1 MDMSRV
7 GYKPINV
14 PSGVT
19 VTFDGA
25 KATVKGPKGTITK
38 ELPSDC
44 EIKLDGDVINVTR
57 SDDTRDLRRIHGL
70 TRALLNNM
78 VVGVF
83 EGFSKDLEIVGV
95 GYRAELTGKELIL
108 SLGYSIPVRYSIPE
122 GVTIEVPEQTKVRVS
137 GIEKDKVGQAAAEI
151 RGFRPPEPYKGKGV
165 KYAGEIVHRKAGK
178 TAVSGS

>member
-1 MDMSRV
+1 MSRV
-7 GYKPINV
+7 GLKPINV

-19 VTFDGA
+19 VTLDGA
-25 KATVKGPKGTITK
+25 TATVKGPKGTITK
-38 ELPSDC
+38 ELPSACKVEQNDN
-44 EIKLDGDVINVTR
+44 VINVTR
-57 SDDTRDLRRIHGL
+57 PSETQHHRQMHGL

-78 VVGVF
+78 VVGVS

-95 GYRAELTGKELIL
+95 GYRAELKGKELVL
-108 SLGYSIPVRYSIPE
+108 SLGYSSPVRFAVPE
-122 GVTIEVPEQTKVRVS
+122 GLTIEVSEPTKVRIS

-165 KYAGEIVHRKAGK
+165 KYAGELIRRKAGK